1 RLWEFKD
8 ATKQF
13 SANKLT
19 FCNYVTEFKLQY
31 LKYVEDELI
40 RNIFLSGLTMKLRDS
55 VAKELKGIEYPTA
68 KQIITAGEFGA
79 IIPFFSVK
87 TSNKFNYMTTNIKH
101 PEYSQ
106 TTTTHNTR
114 RMDDLCIYCKRKGHR
129 CNECN
134 IMKYHVK

>member
-1 RLWEFKD
+1 MSLKDRLWEFKD

-68 KQIITAGEFGA
+68 KQIITAV
-79 IIPFFSVK
+79 S
-87 TSNKFNYMTTNIKH
+87 
-101 PEYSQ
+101 
-106 TTTTHNTR
+106 
-114 RMDDLCIYCKRKGHR
+114 CK
-129 CNECN
+129 
-134 IMKYHVK
+134 MKINHIGSKQEGMLA